1 MRVGFRVDNED
12 KAQINLDIR
21 DENLFGSG
29 AELGLNLIGGARN
42 RAYTLEQKSNRIF
55 NTYLTYRL
63 DAFYKFNDV
72 YNYVPEPTSTDRKF
86 SMGING
92 EYRQIYYGGSV
103 GLGTQAG
110 KFGNLIFEGNYK
122 IEQLE
127 NIQYN
132 TQVPFKTK
140 VVSLKVS
147 TTIDTQDKYP
157 YPTKGIYFNGYY
169 ETAQKILGGQVAFS
183 NIGFDYR
190 NHITINGVSTFTPRI
205 IMGFAD
211 KTMPITEEYSLGGQD
226 MFFGMRK
233 NEYRGRQIFL
243 TSLEYRYKLPVK
255 IFFDTYISA
264 RYDLGSIWPERDD
277 IRFKDLRHGIGATIS
292 FDTPIGP
299 ADFSVGKSFK
309 FIKNL
314 PENPISWGNT
324 EFYFSIGYYY

>member
-1 MRVGFRVDNED
+1 
-12 KAQINLDIR
+12 
-21 DENLFGSG
+21 
-29 AELGLNLIGGARN
+29 
-42 RAYTLEQKSNRIF
+42 
-55 NTYLTYRL
+55 
-63 DAFYKFNDV
+63 
-72 YNYVPEPTSTDRKF
+72 
-86 SMGING
+86 
-92 EYRQIYYGGSV
+92 
-103 GLGTQAG
+103 
-110 KFGNLIFEGNYK
+110 
-122 IEQLE
+122 
-127 NIQYN
+127 
-132 TQVPFKTK
+132 
-140 VVSLKVS
+140 
-147 TTIDTQDKYP
+147 
-157 YPTKGIYFNGYY
+157 
-169 ETAQKILGGQVAFS
+169 
-183 NIGFDYR
+183 
-190 NHITINGVSTFTPRI
+190 
-205 IMGFAD
+205 MGFAD